1 MAKEIT
7 LTQGKVAIVDDS
19 DYEYLSKYKWYTKN
33 NNGFFY
39 AVRTDRSVKPRRTI
53 FMHRLVMNEWNS
65 KTFIDHK
72 DHDTLNNQKANLRAC
87 CHAENMRNGTKT
99 SKLKTSVFKGVSKRV
114 QRRNGK
120 VIYTAWLAQ
129 VGFEGKRI
137 QVGLFQDEVEAAKAY
152 DKAALKYFGQYAN
165 LNFKDH
171 GQAINT

>member
-7 LTQGKVAIVDDS
+7 LTQGRVAIVDDS

-65 KTFIDHK
+65 KVFIDHK
-72 DHDTLNNQKANLRAC
+72 DHNTLNNCKYNLRPC
-87 CHAENMRNGTKT
+87 THAENMRNGTKT
-99 SKLKTSVFKGVSKRV
+99 SKPKTSMFKGVSLRI
-114 QRRNGK
+114 QRKKGK
-120 VIYTAWLAQ
+120 VVSTSWLAQ

-152 DKAALKYFGQYAN
+152 DNAALKYFGEYAS
-165 LNFKDH
+165 LNFM
-171 GQAINT
+171 